1 MRARHRDN
9 RWNSK
14 SPLRPLLARKG
25 EGAQRKSDC
34 YGLGRRA
41 PRAVFTDR
49 RASGQEDLLRE
60 RDGADGEL
68 RLSDNLGLARGT
80 CAAAEVHT
88 QVAVPVFVRALAQC
102 VCRINGSACDQ
113 RAGRREGDQL
123 TEIAAHWTKSR
134 LRGWR
139 VAVSHCPGNTCV
151 PDS

>member
-1 MRARHRDN
+1 
-9 RWNSK
+9 
-14 SPLRPLLARKG
+14 
-25 EGAQRKSDC
+25 
-34 YGLGRRA
+34 
-41 PRAVFTDR
+41 
-49 RASGQEDLLRE
+49 LRE

-113 RAGRREGDQL
+113 CAGRREGDQL

-139 VAVSHCPGNTCV
+139 VAVGHCPGNTCV